1 MQEALKNEEKIFTL
15 TAKGEKERRQL
26 ERQSISEKQK
36 YFFSIKFIIKKTFF
50 ARHKTLEELQFYFN
64 PQKTFQSIIE
74 KEKKIF
80 TTE

>member
-36 YFFSIKFIIKKTFF
+36 YFFSIKFIIKKNIFCSSQNF
-50 ARHKTLEELQFYFN
+50 RRIAVLLQSTKN
-64 PQKTFQSIIE
+64 LSINYR
-74 KEKKIF
+74 KGKKNLHN
-80 TTE
+80 